1 MDINFDNVN
10 NKLVDRGVQV
20 VHLSTI
26 GFVLTNEDI
35 CRYNAMTILSHMQN
49 VESKLSEKQQ
59 QNLIAMYN
67 ELIVMQWERT
77 KMECILT

>member
-1 MDINFDNVN
+1 MDINFDNV
-10 NKLVDRGVQV
+10 KSKSVDRGVQV

-59 QNLIAMYN
+59 NLIAMYN
-67 ELIVMQWERT
+67 ELIVMQ
-77 KMECILT
+77 

>member
-10 NKLVDRGVQV
+10 SKLVDRGVQV
-20 VHLSTI
+20 VQLSTI

-35 CRYNAMTILSHMQN
+35 CRYNAMIVLSNMSN

-67 ELIVMQWERT
+67 ELIVMQ
-77 KMECILT
+77 

>member
-1 MDINFDNVN
+1 MDINFDNVKS
-10 NKLVDRGVQV
+10 KLVDRGVQV
-20 VHLSTI
+20 VYLSNI

-35 CRYNAMTILSHMQN
+35 CRYNAMVILSNMSN

-67 ELIVMQWERT
+67 ELIVMQ
-77 KMECILT
+77 

>member
-1 MDINFDNVN
+1 MCT
-10 NKLVDRGVQV
+10 
-20 VHLSTI
+20 SCTPTI

-67 ELIVMQWERT
+67 ELIVMQ
-77 KMECILT
+77 

>member
-10 NKLVDRGVQV
+10 SKLVDRAVQV

-59 QNLIAMYN
+59 QQNLIAMYN
-67 ELIVMQWERT
+67 ELIVMQ
-77 KMECILT
+77 

>member
-10 NKLVDRGVQV
+10 SKLVDRSVQV

-59 QNLIAMYN
+59 NLIAMYN
-67 ELIVMQWERT
+67 ELIVMQ
-77 KMECILT
+77 

>member
-10 NKLVDRGVQV
+10 SKLIDRGVQV

-35 CRYNAMTILSHMQN
+35 CRYNAMTILNQMQEI
-49 VESKLSEKQQ
+49 ESMFSEKQKE
-59 QNLIAMYN
+59 NLIAMYN
-67 ELIVMQWERT
+67 ELIVMQ
-77 KMECILT
+77 

>member
-10 NKLVDRGVQV
+10 SKLVDRGIQV

-35 CRYNAMTILSHMQN
+35 CRYNAMVILSNMPD
-49 VESKLSEKQQ
+49 VESKLSEEQK

-67 ELIVMQWERT
+67 ELIVMQ
-77 KMECILT
+77 

>member
-10 NKLVDRGVQV
+10 SELIDRGVQV
-20 VHLSTI
+20 VHLSAI

-59 QNLIAMYN
+59 NLIAMYN
-67 ELIVMQWERT
+67 ELIVMQ
-77 KMECILT
+77 

>member
-10 NKLVDRGVQV
+10 SKLVDRGVQV
-20 VHLSTI
+20 VHLSAI

-35 CRYNAMTILSHMQN
+35 CRYNAMVILSNMPD
-49 VESKLSEKQQ
+49 VESKLSEEQK

-67 ELIVMQWERT
+67 ELIVMQ
-77 KMECILT
+77 